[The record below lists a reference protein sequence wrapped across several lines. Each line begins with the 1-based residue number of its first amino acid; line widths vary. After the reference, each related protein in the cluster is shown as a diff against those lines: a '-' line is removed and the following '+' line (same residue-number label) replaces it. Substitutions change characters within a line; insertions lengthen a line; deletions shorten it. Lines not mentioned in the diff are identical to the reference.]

1 MRRTGLVLHW
11 TESGGPPA
19 RKPTRKGFG
28 TSVIQRM
35 IRRQLKG
42 EIHFDWRT
50 EGLACEIALQTSK
63 L

>member
-1 MRRTGLVLHW
+1 MGGRLVLRW
-11 TESGGPPA
+11 IESGGPPT

-42 EIHFDWRT
+42 EIRVDWRA
-50 EGLACEIALQTSK
+50 EGLACEIILQTSK